1 MILVAIG
8 LALYIRVPVQSTYLL
23 DLLPGMVLLG
33 IGAGL
38 TFPALATLAMSSAT
52 ESDSGLASGLL
63 NTTAQVGGA
72 LGLAVLA
79 TVAASQT
86 GLLLAEGENAA
97 SALTGGFRLVFA
109 ISTALLVASRIRV

>member
-1 MILVAIG
+1 
-8 LALYIRVPVQSTYLL
+8 
-23 DLLPGMVLLG
+23 
-33 IGAGL
+33 
-38 TFPALATLAMSSAT
+38 MSSAT

-86 GLLLAEGENAA
+86 AQLLASGNSAA
-97 SALTGGFRLVFA
+97 EALTGGFRVVFG
-109 ISTALLVASRIRV
+109 ISTGLLMAGILLTVALLRPARAVPAYEESDEEDAA